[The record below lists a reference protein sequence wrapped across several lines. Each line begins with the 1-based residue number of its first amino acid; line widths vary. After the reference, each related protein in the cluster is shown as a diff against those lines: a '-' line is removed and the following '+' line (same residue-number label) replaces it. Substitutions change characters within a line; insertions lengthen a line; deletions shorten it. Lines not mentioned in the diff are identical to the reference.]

1 MLKCI
6 YRLLFSSNS
15 QYYSYFIR
23 ANLEGEIYGWKIDS
37 DEHCHGSKRRN
48 KNGKI
53 TKKDQSYKEL
63 SLTPKKLS
71 EITVKPKVKDGKLL
85 FDKNNKDHR
94 YIVEED
100 IIP

>member
-1 MLKCI
+1 MDK
-6 YRLLFSSNS
+6 
-15 QYYSYFIR
+15 
-23 ANLEGEIYGWKIDS
+23 KIDS
-37 DEHCHGSKRRN
+37 DEKGIANGSQEEEQKMAAL
-48 KNGKI
+48 
-53 TKKDQSYKEL
+53 TKKEQSYKEL